1 MSYLINKLTTT
12 RIMIKN
18 VIRYA
23 ICPNCKGTGE
33 ARWYQQGWK
42 CKICKGEAKIVIEEI
57 TYGE

>member
-1 MSYLINKLTTT
+1 
-12 RIMIKN
+12 MIKN

-42 CKICKGEAKIVIEEI
+42 CKICKGDGKIVIEEI